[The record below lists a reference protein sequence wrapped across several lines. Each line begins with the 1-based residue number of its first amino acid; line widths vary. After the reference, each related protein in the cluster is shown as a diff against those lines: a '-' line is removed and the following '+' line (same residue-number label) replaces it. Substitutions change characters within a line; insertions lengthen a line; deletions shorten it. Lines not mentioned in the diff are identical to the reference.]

1 MEFLAAV
8 GAFALIVL
16 VGYLVLRNLDNKSSQ
31 AEANRQLVVKSGE
44 LFEFERFCKSHPE
57 LSHKQALLK
66 YYEDEDVRNEAI
78 KKAQKHIQLEK
89 EWEDKA
95 NRERSIK
102 RVFAYK
108 YENFIF
114 SLFSPLAKKSEFNNE
129 EWECKG
135 SLPLCYVTHKM
146 QEEYGTEESNS
157 LFQQFIDNK
166 LIRRGSY
173 SNFDNIYLG
182 DILEMYYNVISDDDL
197 NMSNYIKKYGRRCS
211 YDELQA
217 EIHKLNESM
226 N

>member
-89 EWEDKA
+89 EWEKPIG
-95 NRERSIK
+95 NGQSSVYLHTNMRILYFLCFLPWRK
-102 RVFAYK
+102 KV
-108 YENFIF
+108 
-114 SLFSPLAKKSEFNNE
+114 SLIMKNGNVKDLY
-129 EWECKG
+129 
-135 SLPLCYVTHKM
+135 LYVT
-146 QEEYGTEESNS
+146 
-157 LFQQFIDNK
+157 
-166 LIRRGSY
+166 
-173 SNFDNIYLG
+173 
-182 DILEMYYNVISDDDL
+182 
-197 NMSNYIKKYGRRCS
+197 
-211 YDELQA
+211 
-217 EIHKLNESM
+217 
-226 N
+226 